1 MPDCLSDSIRAH
13 ISGEHPDKILD
24 CLMCGEAMADK
35 AAFFHHIQ
43 THVYAADNV
52 FYRCHVCPTN
62 FAVKYELQQ
71 HAKRIHPPSTSFVCG
86 ECDLTFYD
94 ARNLGRWVF
103 QNVKCTHCT
112 KLNCEC
118 IA

>member
-1 MPDCLSDSIRAH
+1 MIRAH
-13 ISGEHPDKILD
+13 ISGDHPDKILE
-24 CLMCGEAMADK
+24 CLMCGEATADK
-35 AAFFHHIQ
+35 ASFFHHIQ

-71 HAKRIHPPSTSFVCG
+71 HAKRVHPPSTSFVCG

-94 ARNLGRWVF
+94 ARNLGRWVPHLLSTEIREKASPR
-103 QNVKCTHCT
+103 VCDS
-112 KLNCEC
+112 
-118 IA
+118 ASGSWA